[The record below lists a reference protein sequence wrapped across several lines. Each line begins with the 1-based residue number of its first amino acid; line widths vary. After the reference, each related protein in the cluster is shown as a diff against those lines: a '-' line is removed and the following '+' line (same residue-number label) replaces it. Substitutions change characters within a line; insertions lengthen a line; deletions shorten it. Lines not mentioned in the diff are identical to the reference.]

1 MDSKKQFVTIDELGT
16 GKLPDRILEA
26 VNEMEIS
33 VDEML
38 EWERT
43 KPDFHASI
51 TDGSVSIEVRK
62 RYSLKKLITVIT
74 AVTGVAATIIKF
86 VAPYFA

>member
-1 MDSKKQFVTIDELGT
+1 MNSDELGN
-16 GKLPDRILEA
+16 GKLPNRILEA
-26 VNEMEIS
+26 VSEMEIS

-51 TDGSVSIEVRK
+51 TDGSVRIEVRK
-62 RYSLKKLITVIT
+62 RYSLRKLITVVT
-74 AVTGVAATIIKF
+74 AVSGAAATIIKF